1 MRLGL
6 AAEHS
11 AFDLKETLLDRLRAT
26 QLAVCGGC
34 VGSCA
39 FANQP
44 SRRAAAR
51 VAKSV
56 YA

>member
-56 YA
+56 CA